1 MHKHQLLLDDYYDL
15 SFSLIAIHCR
25 LEDYR
30 LAYLLNK
37 HLNISLMRKAQDLD
51 YNFLE
56 SSYAIYEWNDSNY
69 QTTWNL
75 ISNVCKKEEE
85 SLQSS
90 GSLFGN
96 EKKVLKTY
104 HLLPEFKKVDFFI
117 KISTDEGLVDEKPIL
132 KTLQTIPQLITSYRV
147 DTEKIKSKDNLIF

>member
-1 MHKHQLLLDDYYDL
+1 MALHKLLVDDFYDD

-37 HLNISLMRKAQDLD
+37 HLNINLLRKRQDLD
-51 YNFLE
+51 YKYFAA
-56 SSYAIYEWNDSNY
+56 SYSIYEWEDKK
-69 QTTWNL
+69 QMITWNL
-75 ISNVCKKEEE
+75 VSNVCKKEED

-90 GSLFGN
+90 GSLFN
-96 EKKVLKTY
+96 VQQTILKTY

-117 KISTDEGLVDEKPIL
+117 KITSDDEHEDERQLIT
-132 KTLQTIPQLITSYRV
+132 TLQGIPQLITCYGVNTDR
-147 DTEKIKSKDNLIF
+147 IKSKDNLIF